1 MGKSKLRSLFHCFT
15 GKSSPDASPVLSP
28 SAQVQPEAEQS
39 QSALPLHPS
48 SPAASDREPAPC
60 LSQQERIWRKAYDAA
75 KEEEPDLVRV
85 FENIVLAQL
94 RDNDKSTRPA
104 GLAGTNEE
112 TSQTVTPFEMQQFVQ
127 EGIARMAKE
136 TSVKQE
142 INDGLQPILT
152 IRGIIDGALRAA
164 PEAATVW
171 AIVSLGIEVLSN
183 PITESL
189 ENHAGIQYVLCQMKW
204 YWNLTDLLLDENK
217 CDTTTA
223 AMQDELEK
231 DMVHLFQKLLVYQMR
246 SIRRYHRSRAAVV
259 ARDMIRIDDWTGQ
272 LEDIKEAEGIVQH
285 HMDQYN
291 TQESKMRLQ
300 GLKETAD
307 GLQQSLRNIDKEIG
321 QQAKRHE
328 DENNKQCLS
337 DLHITD
343 PCTDKKNIEEKKGG
357 LLKDSY
363 KWILEHADFQQF
375 LNEVQ
380 SGMLWI
386 RGDPGK
392 GKTMLL
398 CGIINE
404 LELLFPAAPISYFFC
419 QATGGSRANTATS
432 VLRGLIYRLA
442 RLNPQLTKHVREKY
456 DYKKDFLDTESA
468 WHDLCEI
475 LTNMLNDPSVGTT
488 ILILDALDECTEDL
502 QRLLDFI
509 TKPSPAKWIVSSRN
523 WPDIETELSSGD
535 QGFTIHLELNR
546 DSVSKAVESYINFKV
561 QKLAEHKRYDQAMKD
576 AVLKHLTTHADGTFL
591 WVALVCQELSD
602 MRTRKRH
609 TPRTLKEFPPG
620 LSPLYG
626 RMLEHISRTSDG
638 PIYKRVLA
646 TVLTVYRPLTL
657 QQLQALVGEL
667 ENYDEE
673 DVEEIIASCGSFLT
687 IHSSFVLFVHQSAK
701 DYLLGEASAEIL
713 PSGIVDQHQTIFAQ
727 SLDLLCRTLKRDIY
741 HLQAPGCLID
751 EVSVPDPD
759 PLAPVQYSCL
769 FWVDHFEDSA
779 GCELNSGEDK
789 MLSFFKKDYLHWL
802 EALSLMKNISAA
814 ARAVGKLQAYLQ
826 SKASKDL
833 RDIIQDARL
842 FLLSH
847 AAIIETAPLQIYISA
862 LIFSPT
868 NSLTRRNFSHEQ
880 PGWIDLSPRV
890 GEGWNACQQILKG
903 HGRSVQSVVFSND
916 GQRLASRS
924 FDDTVK
930 IWNATSGVCLHTFE
944 SHCDLLGLVSIM
956 FSNDGQR
963 LALGCKDHTAK
974 IWDVTSGACLHTL
987 EGHDDTV
994 TSVVFSP
1001 DGHRLAS
1008 GSWDKTVKIW
1018 DATSGAC
1025 LHTLEGH
1032 RDWVKPVVFSNDG
1045 QRLAT
1050 ASNDRT
1056 VKIWDATSGTC
1067 LHTLQGHDGWIT
1079 SVAFT
1084 NNGHRL
1090 ASGSM
1095 GKALRMCM
1103 NSASDAVKSKV
1114 NLANMQMRASGLH
1127 SNTVKIWDATS
1138 GVCLHTL
1145 KGHHSDVKL
1154 VVFSN
1159 SGQRLASVSFDGT
1172 VKIWDATSGA
1182 CLHTLKDY
1190 KDVITSVVFSP
1201 DGHRLASGSW
1211 DKTVKIWDATFGSCL
1226 HTLKGHHSDVKLVVF
1241 SNSGQRLASGS
1252 DDETVK
1258 IWDATSGTCLQTL
1271 EGHDDL
1277 VTSVVFSNDGQRLA
1291 SGSDDETVKI
1301 WDATSGTCL
1310 QTLEGHDYTVTSV
1323 VFSPDGDRLASA
1335 SQDKT
1340 VKIWDATFGSCLQT
1354 LEGHHDEVT
1363 SVVFSNDGQRLA
1375 SASSDKTVR
1384 IWDATLGTSL
1394 QTPDGHDET
1403 VTSVVFS
1410 NDGQRLASLCDHET
1424 VKIWDV
1430 TSGAHLH
1437 TLEGHYGE
1445 VNSAAFSNDGQRL
1458 ASGSWDNTVKIWDVT
1473 SGTCLH
1479 TFKVCDGVITSVVFS
1494 HDGQRLASW
1503 SAGRQDKTTLMY
1515 SGAPVY
1521 TVEGHDKTFKFGEF
1535 SEDINPLPSK
1545 YDGKAVKV
1553 WDVTSG
1559 ECLNTLEGRDEMV
1572 MSAVFSNDGQ
1582 RLVSGSREKTVNIW
1596 DVTSGTCLHTLK
1608 GHRKA
1613 VTSVMFSN
1621 DGQQL
1626 ASGSWDKTV
1635 KIWDATSGECLHT
1648 LQGHNQAIASVVFS
1662 SDGRRLASRCRD
1674 KAIKIWDVTSG
1685 KCLHTSPVVNTF
1697 HCPSTDV
1704 GFLDIQPQ
1712 TAPTPPSIHEPSLVT
1727 SSFCSYSVC
1736 ADGTWVMKDGQRVLC
1751 LPPSHRPNMAAVF
1764 EGKRL
1769 VLAPP
1774 SGSVIIIGFR

>member
-1 MGKSKLRSLFHCFT
+1 
-15 GKSSPDASPVLSP
+15 
-28 SAQVQPEAEQS
+28 
-39 QSALPLHPS
+39 
-48 SPAASDREPAPC
+48 
-60 LSQQERIWRKAYDAA
+60 
-75 KEEEPDLVRV
+75 
-85 FENIVLAQL
+85 
-94 RDNDKSTRPA
+94 
-104 GLAGTNEE
+104 
-112 TSQTVTPFEMQQFVQ
+112 
-127 EGIARMAKE
+127 
-136 TSVKQE
+136 
-142 INDGLQPILT
+142 
-152 IRGIIDGALRAA
+152 
-164 PEAATVW
+164 
-171 AIVSLGIEVLSN
+171 
-183 PITESL
+183 
-189 ENHAGIQYVLCQMKW
+189 
-204 YWNLTDLLLDENK
+204 
-217 CDTTTA
+217 
-223 AMQDELEK
+223 MQDELEK
-231 DMVHLFQKLLVYQMR
+231 DMVHLFQKLLLYQMR

-272 LEDIKEAEGIVQH
+272 LKDIKEAEGIVQH

-291 TQESKMRLQ
+291 TQESKMRLR

-328 DENNKQCLS
+328 DENDKQCLS

-375 LNEVQ
+375 LNEMQ
-380 SGMLWI
+380 SRILWI

-398 CGIINE
+398 CGLIDE
-404 LELLFPAAPISYFFC
+404 LELSSLAPISYFFC
-419 QATGGSRANTATS
+419 QATGGSRLNTATS
-432 VLRGLIYRLA
+432 VLRGLIYHLA
-442 RLNPQLTKHVREKY
+442 RFNPQLTKHIREKY
-456 DYKKDFLDTESA
+456 DYKKSFLDTESA

-475 LTNMLNDPSVGTT
+475 LTNMLNDSSMGSV
-488 ILILDALDECTEDL
+488 ILIVDALDECSSDL

-523 WPDIETELSSGD
+523 WPDIETWLGNGD
-535 QGFTIHLELNR
+535 QRSTIHLELNR
-546 DSVSKAVESYINFKV
+546 DSVSEAVESYINFKV
-561 QKLAEHKRYDQAMKD
+561 QKLADHKGYDRAMKD

-591 WVALVCQELSD
+591 WVAL
-602 MRTRKRH
+602 
-609 TPRTLKEFPPG
+609 
-620 LSPLYG
+620 
-626 RMLEHISRTSDG
+626 
-638 PIYKRVLA
+638 
-646 TVLTVYRPLTL
+646 
-657 QQLQALVGEL
+657 LQALVGEL
-667 ENYDEE
+667 ENYDKE
-673 DVEEIIASCGSFLT
+673 DVEEIVAFCGSFLT
-687 IHSSFVLFVHQSAK
+687 IHNSFVHFVHQSAK
-701 DYLLGEASAEIL
+701 DYLLSEASTEIL
-713 PSGIVDQHQTIFAQ
+713 PSGIVDQHETVFAR

-769 FWVDHFEDSA
+769 FWVDHFKDSA
-779 GCELNSGEDK
+779 ECGLTSGEDK

-814 ARAVGKLQAYLQ
+814 ARAVGKLQAYL
-826 SKASKDL
+826 SKASNDL

-847 AAIIETAPLQIYISA
+847 ARIIETAPLQIYISA

-890 GEGWNACQQILKG
+890 GEGWNVCQQILKG
-903 HGRSVQSVVFSND
+903 HRRAVQSVVFSND
-916 GQRLASRS
+916 GQRLASKS
-924 FDDTVK
+924 FDNTVK
-930 IWNATSGVCLHTFE
+930 IWNATSGVCLHTLE

-963 LALGCKDHTAK
+963 LVLGCKDHTAK

-987 EGHDDTV
+987 EGHDSSV

-1008 GSWDKTVKIW
+1008 GSWDMTAKIW

-1032 RDWVKPVVFSNDG
+1032 RDWVIPVVFSNDG

-1050 ASNDRT
+1050 GSDDGT
-1056 VKIWDATSGTC
+1056 VGIWDATFGTC
-1067 LHTLQGHDGWIT
+1067 LHTLQGHDGSIT

-1084 NNGHRL
+1084 KDGHRL

-1095 GKALRMCM
+1095 GKALMMCM
-1103 NSASDAVKSKV
+1103 DSASDAVKSEV
-1114 NLANMQMRASGLH
+1114 DLGNMQMQASGLH

-1138 GVCLHTL
+1138 G
-1145 KGHHSDVKL
+1145 
-1154 VVFSN
+1154 
-1159 SGQRLASVSFDGT
+1159 RLASVSFDGT

-1182 CLHTLKDY
+1182 CLHTLEGY
-1190 KDVITSVVFSP
+1190 KDAI
-1201 DGHRLASGSW
+1201 
-1211 DKTVKIWDATFGSCL
+1211 
-1226 HTLKGHHSDVKLVVF
+1226 
-1241 SNSGQRLASGS
+1241 
-1252 DDETVK
+1252 
-1258 IWDATSGTCLQTL
+1258 
-1271 EGHDDL
+1271 
-1277 VTSVVFSNDGQRLA
+1277 
-1291 SGSDDETVKI
+1291 
-1301 WDATSGTCL
+1301 
-1310 QTLEGHDYTVTSV
+1310 TSV

-1354 LEGHHDEVT
+1354 LEGHD
-1363 SVVFSNDGQRLA
+1363 A
-1375 SASSDKTVR
+1375 R

-1394 QTPDGHDET
+1394 QTPKGHDET

-1410 NDGQRLASLCDHET
+1410 NDGQRLASLSDHGT

-1437 TLEGHYGE
+1437 TLEGHYRV

-1494 HDGQRLASW
+1494 NDGQRLASW
-1503 SAGRQDKTTLMY
+1503 SAGGQYKTTVAD

-1521 TVEGHDKTFKFGEF
+1521 TLEGHDKTFKFGEF

-1545 YDGKAVKV
+1545 YDGKAVKI

-1559 ECLNTLEGRDEMV
+1559 ECLNTLEGHDEMV

-1582 RLVSGSREKTVNIW
+1582 RLVSGSWEKTVNIW

-1648 LQGHNQAIASVVFS
+1648 LQGHDQAIAY
-1662 SDGRRLASRCRD
+1662 L
-1674 KAIKIWDVTSG
+1674 
-1685 KCLHTSPVVNTF
+1685 
-1697 HCPSTDV
+1697 
-1704 GFLDIQPQ
+1704 
-1712 TAPTPPSIHEPSLVT
+1712 
-1727 SSFCSYSVC
+1727 
-1736 ADGTWVMKDGQRVLC
+1736 
-1751 LPPSHRPNMAAVF
+1751 
-1764 EGKRL
+1764 
-1769 VLAPP
+1769 
-1774 SGSVIIIGFR
+1774 